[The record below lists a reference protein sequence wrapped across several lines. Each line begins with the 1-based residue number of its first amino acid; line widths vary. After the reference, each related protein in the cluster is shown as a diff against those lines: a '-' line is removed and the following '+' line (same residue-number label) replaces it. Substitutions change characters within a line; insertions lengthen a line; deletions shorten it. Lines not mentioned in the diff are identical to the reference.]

1 MIGLV
6 SCDKCATV
14 FDVSK
19 LNFPE
24 DIYYRDNNA
33 DNYGSVNPLL
43 GAYDQEEKE
52 WKPYVKCFHCS
63 EPIFKR

>member
-24 DIYYRDNNA
+24 DIYTEEHDV
-33 DNYGSVNPLL
+33 DLQL
-43 GAYDQEEKE
+43 GAWDQEEQS
-52 WKPYVKCFHCS
+52 WRPYVKCFHCS

>member
-6 SCDKCATV
+6 SCDKCGTV

-19 LNFPE
+19 LNFPV
-24 DIYYRDNNA
+24 DIGLDEGGV
-33 DNYGSVNPLL
+33 DPLL
-43 GAYDQEEKE
+43 GAYDQEDRE

-63 EPIFKR
+63 TPIFKR

>member
-24 DIYYRDNNA
+24 DIYSDEGGV
-33 DNYGSVNPLL
+33 DPKL
-43 GAYDQEEKE
+43 GAYDSEDRE